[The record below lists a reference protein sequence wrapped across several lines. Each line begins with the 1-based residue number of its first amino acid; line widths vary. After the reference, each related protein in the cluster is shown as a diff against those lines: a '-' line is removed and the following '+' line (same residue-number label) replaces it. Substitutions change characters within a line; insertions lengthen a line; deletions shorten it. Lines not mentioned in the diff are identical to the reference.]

1 MTPRAPHTRIRPLR
15 PRAQRTITS
24 QEGTIM
30 SAQPKGVARRLA
42 ATLGALA
49 LAMLG
54 VTAISAPASAAG
66 PNLDPEETGSLTI
79 HKFESPETDPGLP
92 HNGTEVDTTGLVPL
106 DGVEFTVTAVTDID
120 LTTNEGWDEAH
131 ALSLSVAAGGDLSGH
146 TTAVVGS
153 QVTASGATTF
163 ADLPLGVYYVEET
176 DPGTHP
182 IVAAVEPFIVT
193 IPLPTTVDGQSTW
206 LYDVHVYPKNALG
219 ETVKT
224 IDDFGAIGLGDTVSF
239 GIDAAIPSFFGTE
252 ELTSYRIV
260 DELDPRLGFVG
271 GSAMVTATDSGGA
284 DLGLVAGDYT
294 VTEPADA
301 TGGTLEIVF
310 TAQGLATL
318 EAAPGGTVHVAFDT
332 TVESIGDGTITNDA
346 QTFINGH
353 EVGSNTVETLWG
365 AVKIFKYDAATQGG
379 LAGAVF
385 EVYTAATG
393 GDPVSVDGAT
403 QFTTD
408 ADGYVTIP
416 GLKAGTYYLE
426 EVVAPDRYLPTE
438 GRIEVVVTAGSLAE
452 AVLVS
457 VANEK
462 IPDMALPVTG
472 GDGAAAF
479 TTAGLAL
486 LLMAVGAGLV
496 AARRRVRG

>member
-1 MTPRAPHTRIRPLR
+1 MTPHTPHTLIRTPRSSAHRI
-15 PRAQRTITS
+15 TTH

-30 SAQPKGVARRLA
+30 STQPRGSIRRLA
-42 ATLGALA
+42 AALGALA

-54 VTAISAPASAAG
+54 VTAVSAPAAAAG
-66 PNLDPEETGSLTI
+66 PNLDPETTGSLTI
-79 HKFESPETDPGLP
+79 HKFESPEVDPELP
-92 HNGTEVDTTGLVPL
+92 HNGTVVDTTGLTPL
-106 DGVEFTVTAVTDID
+106 NGVSFTVTRVTDID
-120 LTTNEGWDEAH
+120 LSTNDGWDQAK
-131 ALSLSVAAGGDLSGH
+131 ALSESVAAGGGLAGH
-146 TTAVVGS
+146 TTAVVGT
-153 QVTASGATTF
+153 QATVDGATVF
-163 ADLPLGVYYVEET
+163 ADLPMGVYYVEET
-176 DPGTHP
+176 GPGAHP

-193 IPLPTTVDGQSTW
+193 IPLPTTVDEDPTW

-219 ETVKT
+219 ETEKT
-224 IDDFGAIGLGDTVSF
+224 VDDSGAVGLGDTVSF
-239 GIDAAIPSFFGTE
+239 AIDSAIPSFFGTE
-252 ELTSYRIV
+252 ELTSYRVV
-260 DELDPRLGFVG
+260 DELDTRLGYVS

-284 DLGLVAGDYT
+284 DVGLDAGDYT
-294 VTEPADA
+294 VTEPDSA
-301 TGGTLEIVF
+301 TGGTLEVVF
-310 TAQGLATL
+310 TEQGLAKL
-318 EAAPGGTVHVAFDT
+318 AAAPGGTVHVAFDT

-346 QTFINGH
+346 QTFINDH
-353 EVGSNTVETLWG
+353 EVDSNTVETLWG

-385 EVYTAATG
+385 EVYLAATG
-393 GDPVSVDGAT
+393 GTPVEVDGET

-408 ADGYVTIP
+408 ADGYVVIP

-438 GRIEVVVTAGSLAE
+438 GRIEVVVTAGSVQE
-452 AVLVS
+452 AVLVR

-486 LLMAVGAGLV
+486 LLIAMGAGFV